1 MSIVD
6 NIMKDIKTTYPIVRG
21 NVEMLRVIQTTHDKI
36 QKIITQH
43 LSGVVEAL
51 EEAEKVLEMF
61 VYYED
66 HRISLYPLKSVVD
79 TAISKI
85 KGE

>member
-1 MSIVD
+1 MEELEKRYDGKDKVFGYALGHMSRA
-6 NIMKDIKTTYPIVRG
+6 VREIL
-21 NVEMLRVIQTTHDKI
+21 NK
-36 QKIITQH
+36 H
-43 LSGVVEAL
+43 LSGVLEAL